1 MPVDIAIRV
10 TPNAPKNQLLG
21 WRNQRLALKVTA
33 PPVEGAANEELLDY
47 LAEVLDIR
55 ASDMEIVRGETARK
69 KTVRIS
75 GHSKEYLLETLKDA
89 LDS

>member
-21 WRNQRLALKVTA
+21 WRNRRLAIKVTD
-33 PPVEGAANEELLDY
+33 PPVEGAANEGLVEY

-55 ASDMEIVRGETARK
+55 ASDIAIVRGQTARE

-75 GHSKEYLLETLKDA
+75 GHSKEYLLQRLEGA